1 MTQISPPAASA
12 MRALVVMI
20 ALGGLG
26 GCAAFGA
33 LQTAAAPLESFELTP
48 LPVSGAASRSGPHLR
63 VELPAA
69 SGALASDRIVI
80 KPNPLQVQNL
90 PDMRWVDDANLHV
103 QMLLMRSLAGTG
115 QFGLVTGDGPG
126 PLPDVSLI
134 SDLEAF
140 QVEIVPPTPTA
151 PQPSQV
157 VRVGMTLS
165 VFDERSGTVR
175 ATRRFEQLSAAT
187 TTQPIALVAA
197 FDQAMTAILRD
208 AAGWVAAN
216 SR

>member
-1 MTQISPPAASA
+1 MTQISPPAARA
-12 MRALVVMI
+12 MRALVVMTLLG
-20 ALGGLG
+20 ALS
-26 GCAAFGA
+26 GCAALGA
-33 LQTAAAPLESFELTP
+33 LQTAAAPLESYELTP
-48 LPVSGAASRSGPHLR
+48 LPASGAAGRSGLHLR

-90 PDMRWVDDANLHV
+90 PEVRWVDDANTHV

-115 QFGLVTGDGPG
+115 RFGLVTGDGPG
-126 PLPDVSLI
+126 PLPDLSLL

-140 QVEIVPPTPTA
+140 QAEIVPPTPA
-151 PQPSQV
+151 VPQPTQV

-165 VFDERSGTVR
+165 VFDERSNTVR

-187 TTQPIALVAA
+187 STQPIALVAA